1 MSTKTLMM
9 KHVHSQA
16 VGKKTLS
23 VTVQLKCTLLSWLV
37 ATVFLDAERQG
48 PTGVGFDTH
57 TKKNVATTKP
67 VSL

>member
-1 MSTKTLMM
+1 MM

-57 TKKNVATTKP
+57 TKKKRSYNKASQLMK
-67 VSL
+67 SI